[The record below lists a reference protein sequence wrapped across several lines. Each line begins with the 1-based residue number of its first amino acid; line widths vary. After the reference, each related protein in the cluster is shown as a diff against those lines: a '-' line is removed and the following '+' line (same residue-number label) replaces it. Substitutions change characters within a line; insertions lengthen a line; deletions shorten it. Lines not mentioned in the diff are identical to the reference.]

1 MINDIHEIDVKS
13 GPGVF
18 RHFEHL
24 DLRPWYLLGEY
35 VDNAIGSM
43 EANIKELK
51 KINPNYILTVR
62 IFRDTLAR
70 KLYITDNAGGISDDE
85 IERALQIGE
94 RPNDTSGAHEFGVG
108 MKMASFHFTRRWSI
122 RTSALGEP
130 VEKYI
135 DLNVDE
141 IEKTGNTKV
150 DVIRQSKSADAS
162 YTEICLENFYDN
174 NWPKGATVN
183 KIERFLG
190 SMYRRYIDQGK
201 LILIFDNDGD
211 QKNIKGTFPEIL
223 SMAFVKDPSEG
234 EKLWKQDILFL
245 YKNKKITGWVGLLK
259 NTGQI
264 NTGFD
269 LIRRNKVIEG
279 DENAWK
285 PDAKDSSLYNIFDG
299 GHSNAKSRLF
309 GELVFSGFQT
319 NNNKS
324 RIKWNTLQDDVKE
337 EFLKYLHDLIKLDS
351 TISVKSSRQDRL
363 RDFWYQLENYISFQK
378 KEDTSL
384 KKVIDTSQDIIS
396 AKLKMDH
403 VDFSFPDANVADD
416 PRNEINYHNE
426 EDDLKRFEFIVNE
439 SDERK
444 WLIQVIPNEGKGD
457 RNWFEYDS
465 KKTPDF
471 PKDIKIRWDVNHSYS
486 KKVFKIGEDSSIYE
500 TLAPELFK
508 LIAYLVIAEEK
519 LSDLDRDDM
528 RADIGRSYYRD
539 FINKTLKLQ

>member
-1 MINDIHEIDVKS
+1 M
-13 GPGVF
+13 
-18 RHFEHL
+18 
-24 DLRPWYLLGEY
+24 
-35 VDNAIGSM
+35 
-43 EANIKELK
+43 
-51 KINPNYILTVR
+51 
-62 IFRDTLAR
+62 
-70 KLYITDNAGGISDDE
+70 
-85 IERALQIGE
+85 
-94 RPNDTSGAHEFGVG
+94 
-108 MKMASFHFTRRWSI
+108 
-122 RTSALGEP
+122 
-130 VEKYI
+130 
-135 DLNVDE
+135 
-141 IEKTGNTKV
+141 
-150 DVIRQSKSADAS
+150 
-162 YTEICLENFYDN
+162 
-174 NWPKGATVN
+174 
-183 KIERFLG
+183 
-190 SMYRRYIDQGK
+190 
-201 LILIFDNDGD
+201 
-211 QKNIKGTFPEIL
+211 
-223 SMAFVKDPSEG
+223 
-234 EKLWKQDILFL
+234 
-245 YKNKKITGWVGLLK
+245 GLLK

-285 PDAKDSSLYNIFDG
+285 PDAKESSLYNIFDG

-416 PRNEINYHNE
+416 PSNEINYHNE